1 MPFNPAREWSGAYL
15 VVPPEWRGSAAEY
28 RAAYERGE
36 VQAAVWAGVD
46 RAQSGAERTVRCVY
60 LGGELLTTHVDPIEL
75 PDPMLEPG
83 VTVRE
88 IDDPREADYVRALL
102 GPNKV
107 LRSVAIEPSASQSL
121 DR

>member
-1 MPFNPAREWSGAYL
+1 MPFDPAREWPGAYL
-15 VVPPEWRGSAAEY
+15 VVPPEWRGSAEEF
-28 RAAYERGE
+28 RAAHERGE
-36 VQAAVWAGVD
+36 VRAAVWAGVD
-46 RAQSGAERTVRCVY
+46 RA
-60 LGGELLTTHVDPIEL
+60 THVDPIEL